1 MFRLA
6 LFSVLIGQAYCFTH
20 ISNLPVMRMRGA
32 IVVNNV
38 CKMQLNDLDNNVFND
53 IDVDKSGTID
63 VTELNNYYG
72 KNNYMEVADINN
84 DKRIDYPEFERLAN
98 INKFGKRI
106 KHNLI
111 K

>member
-38 CKMQLNDLDNNVFND
+38 CKMQLNDLVHLM
-53 IDVDKSGTID
+53 I
-63 VTELNNYYG
+63 L
-72 KNNYMEVADINN
+72 MLINQVQ
-84 DKRIDYPEFERLAN
+84 LM
-98 INKFGKRI
+98 
-106 KHNLI
+106 
-111 K
+111 